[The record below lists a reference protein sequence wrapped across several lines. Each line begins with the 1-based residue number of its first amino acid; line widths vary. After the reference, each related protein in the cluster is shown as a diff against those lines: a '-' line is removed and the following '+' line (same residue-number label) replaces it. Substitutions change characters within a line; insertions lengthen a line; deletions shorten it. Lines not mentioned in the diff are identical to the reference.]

1 MEKIDPLYY
10 VRSSRIDLKEETRI
24 KATSEEV
31 QAWEESV
38 RAINGKFTFYK
49 YPFSLTYPWMTSS
62 SAKFHFQHILP
73 HYCDE
78 SLWVFEDH
86 PEIQ

>member
-1 MEKIDPLYY
+1 MDKIDPLYY

-38 RAINGKFTFYK
+38 KDSNGKFTVFPK
-49 YPFSLTYPWMTSS
+49 YLSLTGRCMISS
-62 SAKFHFQHILP
+62 DAEFHFQYFLP
-73 HYCDE
+73 HHRHE
-78 SLWVFEDH
+78 SLWVSEDY
-86 PEIQ
+86 PDV

>member
-1 MEKIDPLYY
+1 MDKIDPLYY

-38 RAINGKFTFYK
+38 KDSNGKFTVFSK
-49 YPFSLTYPWMTSS
+49 YLSLLQV
-62 SAKFHFQHILP
+62 A
-73 HYCDE
+73 
-78 SLWVFEDH
+78 V
-86 PEIQ
+86 

>member
-1 MEKIDPLYY
+1 MVKIDPLYY

-38 RAINGKFTFYK
+38 QETNGKFTFYK
-49 YPFSLTYPWMTSS
+49 YLFFL
-62 SAKFHFQHILP
+62 HI
-73 HYCDE
+73 HG
-78 SLWVFEDH
+78 
-86 PEIQ
+86 